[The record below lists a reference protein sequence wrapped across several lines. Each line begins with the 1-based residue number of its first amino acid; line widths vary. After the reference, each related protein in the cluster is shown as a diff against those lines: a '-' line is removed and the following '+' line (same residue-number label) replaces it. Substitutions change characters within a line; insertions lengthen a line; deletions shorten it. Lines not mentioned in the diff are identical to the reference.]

1 MTQEERQLSIKKI
14 ETFCNL
20 HRCIRCPLDK
30 WEQDGPGCSLDETWT
45 DDMITAAVR
54 ELDNQPTPTKEETMM
69 DMVDAFC
76 ATIEFCE
83 NCPLEG
89 LDCSATADTEEEYQ
103 ELVQCLEAIE
113 MWRLQQR
120 RSNDR

>member
-1 MTQEERQLSIKKI
+1 MTQEERQVNIEKI
-14 ETFCNL
+14 ETFCKL

-45 DDMITAAVR
+45 DDMIIAAVR
-54 ELDNQPTPTKEETMM
+54 ELDNQPTPTKEEAMM

-76 ATIEFCE
+76 ATVESCG
-83 NCPLEG
+83 NCPLED

>member
-1 MTQEERQLSIKKI
+1 
-14 ETFCNL
+14 
-20 HRCIRCPLDK
+20 
-30 WEQDGPGCSLDETWT
+30 
-45 DDMITAAVR
+45 
-54 ELDNQPTPTKEETMM
+54 MM

-76 ATIEFCE
+76 ATVEFCE

-103 ELVQCLEAIE
+103 ELVKCLEAIE

-120 RSNDR
+120 RQQ